1 MMPNAPRV
9 EHENWS
15 PEMVAE
21 FKRRQRGRNIALL
34 AALAAFCVLIYA
46 VAVVKLHEYGQM
58 W

>member
-1 MMPNAPRV
+1 MKPPAPRV
-9 EHENWS
+9 ERENWS

-21 FKRRQRGRNIALL
+21 FKRRQRGRNWALL
-34 AALAAFCVLIYA
+34 AVLAGFCIIIYA

>member
-1 MMPNAPRV
+1 MRV

-21 FKRRQRGRNIALL
+21 FKRRQRGRNWALL
-34 AALAAFCVLIYA
+34 GVLAGFCVLIYA